1 MTGRPSDEL
10 SRAEYDELEDFR
22 YQIRRFLHFSESEA
36 LREGIEPRQHQALL
50 AIKATLSDGACTIGA
65 LAGRLFLQ
73 HQSTVGLVNRL
84 ERRELVARAPA
95 PDDGRQV
102 IVKLTPHGEEILRRL
117 SLTHRAEIGQK
128 APQLASSLQAIIRR
142 TKATKTITRTK

>member
-1 MTGRPSDEL
+1 L

-50 AIKATLSDGACTIGA
+50 AIKATRPEGPCSIGA

-73 HQSTVGLVNRL
+73 HQSTVGLVDRL
-84 ERRELVARAPA
+84 ERRELVARTPA

-102 IVKLTPHGEEILRRL
+102 IVTLTPQGEEILRCL
-117 SLTHRAEIGQK
+117 SLTHRAELGEK
-128 APQLASSLQAIIRR
+128 APQLASALQAIIRR
-142 TKATKTITRTK
+142 NKATKTTTRTK